1 MQTPTQGLTGCCLP
15 WRRTL
20 YSLQTVWV
28 IGDTY
33 LIWSV
38 IASLPGCFWRAEKGN
53 PEYKKWNKTSA
64 PLLCSTHSH
73 SAVAAQFS
81 AWMLLQ
87 QAKGCPYEFTQAKWS
102 NLYSGKR
109 PSMRAV
115 TFIQIHDFGFS
126 SVLQVLLL
134 AEKTRSKAATT
145 ATVRLLQR
153 ASGYQ
158 TKGAVGRS

>member
-20 YSLQTVWV
+20 YSTNALGNWWY
-28 IGDTY
+28 I
-33 LIWSV
+33 SNM
-38 IASLPGCFWRAEKGN
+38 ASHRLSPWMFL
-53 PEYKKWNKTSA
+53 TSREGKPWTQKMEQNLCSA
-64 PLLCSTHSH
+64 LLLCSTHTH
-73 SAVAAQFS
+73 STAAAQFS

-126 SVLQVLLL
+126 SVLQALLL
-134 AEKTRSKAATT
+134 ADKTRSKAATT

-158 TKGAVGRS
+158 TKGACW